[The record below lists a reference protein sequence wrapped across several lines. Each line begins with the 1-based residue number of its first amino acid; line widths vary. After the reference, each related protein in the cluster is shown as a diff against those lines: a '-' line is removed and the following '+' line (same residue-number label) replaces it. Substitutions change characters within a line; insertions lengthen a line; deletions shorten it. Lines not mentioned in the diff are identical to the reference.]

1 MTSFDVWTQ
10 SIFQT
15 KLFAFVVLEFFSV
28 KLSLFDSRHIFCF
41 YCLRQMIGSIW
52 QHDYRAVL
60 CMLVSNVLIELILVA
75 DSLLLI
81 YIKKN

>member
-1 MTSFDVWTQ
+1 
-10 SIFQT
+10 
-15 KLFAFVVLEFFSV
+15 
-28 KLSLFDSRHIFCF
+28 
-41 YCLRQMIGSIW
+41 MIGSIL

-81 YIKKN
+81 YIKKKLNSEHVKVQINVFHIYTQYFKI